1 MTEVFYYK
9 AKFIFIILK
18 DSDYSGEVTF
28 GRIETKYMAE
38 NFKFFDVTSEDYWQV
53 GLSDVMVLFKIID
66 WK

>member
-1 MTEVFYYK
+1 MTE
-9 AKFIFIILK
+9 

-53 GLSDVMVLFKIID
+53 GLSDVKIGNEALKVCDYILS
-66 WK
+66 